1 MFNAIAASV
10 ASWRGVAV
18 IIVAWIIFAGLIQ
31 TVSPSIE
38 EVSTNEESEFLP
50 NDTESLQAIGIAG
63 EKFPTSRGTPAVI
76 IYRNPSG
83 ITDEDLEKVAE
94 IDALIRADEEHE
106 NIDLVISDFGPSA
119 DGC

>member
-10 ASWRGVAV
+10 ASWRGVAL

-50 NDTESLQAIGIAG
+50 NDTESLQAI
-63 EKFPTSRGTPAVI
+63 EVSELKLPT
-76 IYRNPSG
+76 
-83 ITDEDLEKVAE
+83 
-94 IDALIRADEEHE
+94 
-106 NIDLVISDFGPSA
+106 
-119 DGC
+119 